1 MSHLTMTVS
10 HVGFCYPDGHQALD
24 EVDFTV
30 RPGESVAVIG
40 ANGAGK
46 STLLLLLTGFLFAS
60 QGEVRLGNARISK
73 AYLPEL
79 RRHVG
84 LVFQN
89 PDDQLFM
96 PTVFDD
102 VAFGPLNMRL
112 SAEDVRTVTMQALE
126 TVGAAHLVDRPPWQ
140 LSGGQKRAVA
150 IAGVLAMHP
159 DVLILDEPSDA
170 LDPGARRRLIHLLQ
184 TFEHTKIIAT
194 HDLDLVLDV
203 CTRVIV
209 LHEGRILADAH
220 PLEVFAD
227 AALLARASLEKPLSL
242 QPRGCYA
249 YDLPATPSAVDG
261 PPGVARPSL
270 GPD

>member
-1 MSHLTMTVS
+1 MSHMTVTVS
-10 HVGFCYPDGHQALD
+10 RVGFCYPDGHQALD
-24 EVDFTV
+24 GVDFTI

-60 QGEVRLGNARISK
+60 QGEVRLGSARISK
-73 AYLPEL
+73 TYLPEL

-249 YDLPATPSAVDG
+249 YDLPATLSAVDG